1 MLFRSVGVPH
11 GRRHQ
16 TGHVPVG
23 QEAAGVLRRPTR
35 ESFGERSPEPSI
47 DGEDRKL
54 VESFL
59 RNHLPGIGNVFHE
72 QQSCFYTM
80 TTDEN
85 FIVDTLPNCP
95 QVVVIAGLSG
105 HGFKFTSVL
114 GKIACELAMDGIT
127 KRDIDFLRW
136 R

>member
-1 MLFRSVGVPH
+1 MDL
-11 GRRHQ
+11 
-16 TGHVPVG
+16 
-23 QEAAGVLRRPTR
+23 
-35 ESFGERSPEPSI
+35 SPESLGMTHRQHRVAVI
-47 DGEDRKL
+47 KAWSQECGL
-54 VESFL
+54 T
-59 RNHLPGIGNVFHE
+59 E

-80 TTDEN
+80 TSDEN
-85 FIVDTLPNCP
+85 FIVDKLPHCP

-114 GKIACELAMDGIT
+114 GKIACELAMDGIA